1 MRVPV
6 RNSVRIRS
14 VKMFSSFFF
23 ENHLKNNLF
32 TFGRGSLAVGRH
44 MEMCDIDK
52 EIQNVDLGTKD
63 HPKTSAE
70 QVKLMEK
77 ELGQLKTKLNK
88 YFNGPQHVIKKM
100 DLLRKNIRE
109 LNDLE
114 KSKE

>member
-44 MEMCDIDK
+44 MEIAK
-52 EIQNVDLGTKD
+52 KF
-63 HPKTSAE
+63 KT
-70 QVKLMEK
+70 
-77 ELGQLKTKLNK
+77 
-88 YFNGPQHVIKKM
+88 
-100 DLLRKNIRE
+100 
-109 LNDLE
+109 
-114 KSKE
+114 

>member
-44 MEMCDIDK
+44 I
-52 EIQNVDLGTKD
+52 DLGTKD